1 MGKIFCLTG
10 KSSSGK
16 DTVYRRLAADSE
28 LSLHQIVLYT
38 TRPIREGEEDGRE
51 YHFVTEEKY
60 LSIKAEGKMI
70 EERVYQTVA
79 GPWRYFTV
87 DDGSIDL
94 SENDYLVIG
103 TLESYVMTA
112 AYFGKDRVV
121 AVYIETDD
129 GERLL
134 RAVRREQKEPVPRY
148 NEVCRRF
155 IADTE
160 DFSEDKLCAAGITRR
175 FTNDDIEECLK
186 SIREYIA
193 GMR

>member
-51 YHFVTEEKY
+51 YYFVTEEKY

-94 SENDYLVIG
+94 SDNDYLVIG

>member
-121 AVYIETDD
+121 ALYIETDD

>member
-94 SENDYLVIG
+94 SDNDYLVIG